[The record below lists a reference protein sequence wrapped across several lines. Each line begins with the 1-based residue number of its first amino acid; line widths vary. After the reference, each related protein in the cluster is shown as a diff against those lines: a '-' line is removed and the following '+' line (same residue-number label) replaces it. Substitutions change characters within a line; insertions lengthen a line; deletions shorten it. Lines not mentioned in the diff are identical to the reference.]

1 MTEQSPVERIKRESG
16 NLRGTLADSLVDPI
30 TGAIREDDTV
40 LIKFHGSYQQDD
52 RDVRDERRRQKLE
65 PAYSFMIR
73 TRLPGGVCTPQQW
86 LQLDAIARQYANG
99 TLRLTTRQAFQF
111 HGVIKTE
118 LKATMQAINASLM
131 DTLAACGDVNRNVM
145 ASANPVETRAHPVVH
160 EWAQKLSEHLLPQ
173 SRAYH
178 EIWLDGEKVVS
189 TEQEVEPCTA
199 RPTCRAS
206 SRPRSSCRR

>member
-73 TRLPGGVCTPQQW
+73 TRLPGGVCTPTQW
-86 LQLDAIARQYANG
+86 LQLDEIARKYANG
-99 TLRLTTRQAFQF
+99 TLRITTRQAFQF

-118 LKATMQAINASLM
+118 LKATMQAINAALM

-145 ASANPVETRAHPVVH
+145 ASANPVETRVHPIVH
-160 EWAQKLSEHLLPQ
+160 EWSKKLSEHLLPQ

-178 EIWLDGEKVVS
+178 EIWLDGEKPMGFRARFRYSATPISRVS
-189 TEQEVEPCTA
+189 ITSA
-199 RPTCRAS
+199 
-206 SRPRSSCRR
+206 